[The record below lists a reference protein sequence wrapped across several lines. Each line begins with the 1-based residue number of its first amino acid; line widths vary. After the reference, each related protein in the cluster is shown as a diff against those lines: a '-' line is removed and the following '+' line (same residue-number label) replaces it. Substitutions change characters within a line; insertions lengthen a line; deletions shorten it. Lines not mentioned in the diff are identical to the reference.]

1 MLRGLGDLAKMGGLL
16 QQALDMRK
24 RIEEMKAEL
33 AEQRFEGETL
43 GGAVRVVVNGALE
56 IESLVISR
64 DLVSPERSEELAAMV
79 QAAVNSAIKTAQEY
93 VQQRMRDLTGGY
105 DIPGIS

>member
-33 AEQRFEGETL
+33 AEKRFEGETL
-43 GGAVRVVVNGALE
+43 GGAVRVVVNGTME
-56 IESLVISR
+56 IESLTISP
-64 DLVSPERSEELAAMV
+64 DLVAPERSEELAAMV

-93 VQQRMRDLTGGY
+93 VQQRMRDMTGGY